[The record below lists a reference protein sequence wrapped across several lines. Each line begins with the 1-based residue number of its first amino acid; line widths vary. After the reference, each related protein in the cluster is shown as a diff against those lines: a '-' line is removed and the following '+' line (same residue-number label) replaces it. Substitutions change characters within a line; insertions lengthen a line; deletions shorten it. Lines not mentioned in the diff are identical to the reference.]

1 MWSVTENRKRGE
13 GLLLNWKRKP
23 RADTKVKLNP
33 EMSARLQHQGCKV
46 LPQCSSHQ
54 TLFCFLS
61 PCLSYLLL
69 FQDHCFLIFPA
80 FQTAWQLLQRGVWMG
95 FFWAS
100 TFPLLYL
107 NGRRIAVA
115 SFWWFDRKE
124 PFSQPGVVN
133 LTRGLSSAGSQHKGV
148 GRGAV
153 VKNLVNDV
161 LILHLYQL
169 F

>member
-1 MWSVTENRKRGE
+1 MWSVTENRKRGG

-95 FFWAS
+95 FFW
-100 TFPLLYL
+100 
-107 NGRRIAVA
+107 
-115 SFWWFDRKE
+115 
-124 PFSQPGVVN
+124 
-133 LTRGLSSAGSQHKGV
+133 SQHV
-148 GRGAV
+148 SFV
-153 VKNLVNDV
+153 VFEWEKNCCGILLVVWQKRTFFTTRSCEPDQGLV
-161 LILHLYQL
+161 LCWKPAQGCRQRCCG
-169 F
+169 